1 MVHVELFTKLLRK
14 AAEFQEGEENA
25 IFEQA
30 ADDLEKRS
38 REVVATSK

>member
-1 MVHVELFTKLLRK
+1 MEHIELFTKLLRK
-14 AAEFQEGEENA
+14 TAEFQEGEEKA

-38 REVVATSK
+38 REVIAK